1 MPNCGVCGNDYL
13 RCNCESQQPFCDQC
27 SENEPCSYEVNSKCV
42 TYHPLPTTLPSKLE
56 NLGMPNGSTAEEIF
70 EAIDDFLGN
79 SANIPITKVDTPSI
93 EIQTSGT
100 AQHTIQA

>member
-1 MPNCGVCGNDYL
+1 MPLCEVCGNDYL

-27 SENEPCSYEVNSKCV
+27 QEPDCNYEVDSGCV
-42 TYHPLPTTLPSKLE
+42 VYHPLPTTEPSKLE

-79 SANIPITKVDTPSI
+79 SASFSRLV
-93 EIQTSGT
+93 
-100 AQHTIQA
+100 